1 MLSFYL
7 SLIDDESQFG
17 TFEKIYST
25 YRKQMMYLAKLYMKS
40 DFDAEDVVHDVFV
53 RVATRHMSFI
63 SNLKTS
69 EDVRNYLLKAT
80 KNTALNKLKR
90 KERCNIAIE
99 SVSENEL
106 NGYSDMK
113 DDAFVELICTKAE
126 YKDVV
131 QALISMDEPYRD
143 IMYYH
148 FVMEMSVSDA
158 AKHLGRNA
166 STAKKQLVRGKK
178 ILLNKLRSGGKDNV
192 NDEG

>member
-17 TFEKIYST
+17 TFEKIYAT
-25 YRKQMMYLAKLYMKS
+25 YRKQMMYLAKSYMKS

-53 RVATRHMSFI
+53 RVATRHMKFI
-63 SNLKTS
+63 SDLKNP

-99 SVSENEL
+99 
-106 NGYSDMK
+106 
-113 DDAFVELICTKAE
+113 
-126 YKDVV
+126 
-131 QALISMDEPYRD
+131 
-143 IMYYH
+143 
-148 FVMEMSVSDA
+148 SVSDA